1 MYVTLVPLD
10 EDVKREPKANIATTP
25 STTQSDHLGTGG
37 LSDLSDP
44 VLVDFLEPV
53 KRENGFPEPRGGCDE
68 GGGGGGTLL
77 MAAFYGRGDRLSP
90 WGAL

>member
-1 MYVTLVPLD
+1 MYVTLVPLVVD
-10 EDVKREPKANIATTP
+10 MKREPKASIATTP
-25 STTQSDHLGTGG
+25 STTQSDHRGTGG

-44 VLVDFLEPV
+44 VPADFLEPV

-77 MAAFYGRGDRLSP
+77 MLAFYGRGDRLSP